1 MKLHKFSN
9 SDKIKY
15 LQWRAKEC
23 IIHSND
29 RYLNIYPYLIQSIS
43 RLDLDENN
51 LALIGSA
58 VFGWMPTQLS
68 LQHSALREALQIM
81 KDLKNASSNNIDEA
95 QILKLA
101 IVFQAIGGKSVVA
114 ASKLLHF
121 VFPDRFPIWDR
132 IVAKK
137 FGLAPNGKGAAQN
150 YLQFI
155 NFCRQMTGRLDVQAC
170 LQSFE
175 KRLGNFGYQYHMT
188 PMRLIELLLFLD
200 RRHELHWWL
209 YNKGGLKFS

>member
-1 MKLHKFSN
+1 
-9 SDKIKY
+9 
-15 LQWRAKEC
+15 
-23 IIHSND
+23 
-29 RYLNIYPYLIQSIS
+29 
-43 RLDLDENN
+43 
-51 LALIGSA
+51 
-58 VFGWMPTQLS
+58 
-68 LQHSALREALQIM
+68 
-81 KDLKNASSNNIDEA
+81 LKNDPLKIIDSS

-101 IVFQAIGGKSVVA
+101 NFFQAIGGKSVVA

-132 IVAKK
+132 IVAKE
-137 FGLAPNGKGAAQN
+137 FGLAPNGEEAAQN
-150 YLQFI
+150 YSRFI
-155 NFCRQMTGRLDVQAC
+155 TFWSEISVQPDVQVC

-209 YNKGGLKFS
+209 YNKLYLKWL